1 VAGEIRSLVE
11 TGSPGSLSRALE
23 EIRGRDLG
31 NSEFGR
37 VMNAVAAVLIRRLY
51 PDLQISPP
59 PSDPPQTH
67 AYTRIFRDI
76 ERGIYTA
83 PQGGADYLELTLPF
97 LALLQEGTVRAVP
110 PESLLAALP
119 DLRRAGDLNPGSVLA
134 PCFSGFV
141 YERAG
146 RLQEASAEFARAA
159 ELAPDCYPAALGL
172 ARIREASGR
181 RQEAIRLLSDLVVRF
196 PDNTAIKRQLAR
208 SYYNNRDWSRAEP
221 AVAELLQRHNRDG
234 ELLLMRAH
242 IFVEQ
247 GQFIQAQTPL
257 DLYASID
264 PNNRLYLFLRARV
277 QAEGYRNRDAALN
290 YLRALLR
297 NNPGD
302 DEAAVY
308 TAQQLMASNRT
319 ADQNEGR
326 ALMRRLLDART
337 PSPAVI
343 SLVLQ
348 DAIRREA
355 WREARPYAERLL
367 AERRSSQDLLY
378 AYTVERGL
386 GNNAAALAYA
396 REMYERDQSDEE
408 GAIAYASA
416 LIDTG
421 RSGEASRMIEN
432 RLASASGGSLKSRYY
447 YLRSRL
453 QLNEEAAMNDLRSSL
468 FEDPRNL
475 NALTAMFEIYHRR
488 RDERRAVYYLK
499 QALAISPDN
508 PQLKR
513 YEAEYRSV
521 LGSF

>member
-1 VAGEIRSLVE
+1 VADEIRSLVE
-11 TGSPGSLSRALE
+11 MGSPGSLTQALE
-23 EIRGRDLG
+23 EIRSRSLG

-37 VMNAVAAVLIRRLY
+37 VMNAAAVVLMRRIY
-51 PDLQISPP
+51 PDVRVSLP

-76 ERGIYTA
+76 ERGTYT
-83 PQGGADYLELTLPF
+83 PPPGNADYLELVLPF
-97 LALLQEGTVRAVP
+97 LALLQEGRTVP
-110 PESLLAALP
+110 SGSLLAALP
-119 DLRRAGDLNPGSVLA
+119 DLGRARALNPRSVLA
-134 PCFSGFV
+134 PYFSALA
-141 YERAG
+141 YERGG
-146 RLQEASAEFARAA
+146 RLQEAATEFARAA

-172 ARIREASGR
+172 ARAREAAGQ
-181 RQEAIRLLSDLVVRF
+181 RQEAIGLLSDLVVRY
-196 PDNTAIKRQLAR
+196 PDNMGIKRQLAR

-221 AVAELLQRHNRDG
+221 AVAELLQKNNRDG

-247 GQFIQAQTPL
+247 GQFIQAQAPL

-264 PNNRLYLFLRARV
+264 ANNRLYLFLRARV

-290 YLRALLR
+290 YLRSILR
-297 NNPGD
+297 NNPDD

-308 TAQQLMASNRT
+308 TAQQLMGSART
-319 ADQNEGR
+319 ADQTEGR
-326 ALMRRLLDART
+326 ALMQRLLNTRT
-337 PSPAVI
+337 PSLAVI

-355 WREARPYAERLL
+355 WREARPYVERLL
-367 AERRSSQDLLY
+367 AERRSPQDLFH

-396 REMYERDQSDEE
+396 REMYEQDQSNEE
-408 GAIAYASA
+408 GALAYASA

-421 RSGEASRMIEN
+421 RPGEASRMIES
-432 RLASASGGSLKSRYY
+432 RLASVGGGVLKSRYY

-453 QLNEEAAMNDLRSSL
+453 QPNEEAAMNDLRSSL

-475 NALTAMFEIYHRR
+475 NALTAMFSIYHRR
-488 RDERRAVYYLK
+488 KDERRAVYYLK

-513 YEAEYRSV
+513 YEAEYRAA
-521 LGSF
+521 LGAL

>member
-1 VAGEIRSLVE
+1 VADEIRSLVE

-23 EIRGRDLG
+23 EIRSRSLG

-37 VMNAVAAVLIRRLY
+37 VMNAAAVILIRRIY
-51 PDLQISPP
+51 PDLQISLP

-67 AYTRIFRDI
+67 AYTRIFRNI
-76 ERGIYTA
+76 ERGIYT
-83 PQGGADYLELTLPF
+83 PPRGGADYLELVLPF
-97 LALLQEGTVRAVP
+97 LALLREGAGGTVP
-110 PESLLAALP
+110 PESLRAALP
-119 DLRRAGDLNPGSVLA
+119 DLRRARDLNPGSVLA
-134 PCFSGFV
+134 PCFLGLA
-141 YERAG
+141 YERTG
-146 RLQEASAEFARAA
+146 QLQEAAAEFVRAA

-172 ARIREASGR
+172 ARVREASGQ
-181 RQEAIRLLSDLVVRF
+181 RQEAVRLLSDLVVRY
-196 PDNTAIKRQLAR
+196 PDNMGIKRQLAR

-221 AVAELLQRHNRDG
+221 AVAELLQRHSRDG

-290 YLRALLR
+290 YLRSILK
-297 NNPGD
+297 NNPND
-302 DEAAVY
+302 NEAAVY
-308 TAQQLMASNRT
+308 TAQQLMGSNRA

-326 ALMRRLLDART
+326 ALMQRLLGAGN

-367 AERRSSQDLLY
+367 AERRSSQDLFY

-396 REMYERDQSDEE
+396 REMYERDRSNEE
-408 GAIAYASA
+408 GAAAYASA

-421 RSGEASRMIEN
+421 RSGEASRMIES
-432 RLASASGGSLKSRYY
+432 RLASAGGGALKSRYY

-453 QLNEEAAMNDLRSSL
+453 QPNEDAAMNDLRSSL

-475 NALTAMFEIYHRR
+475 NALTAMFAIYHRR

-499 QALAISPDN
+499 QALAISPDS

-513 YEAEYRSV
+513 YEAEYRFA